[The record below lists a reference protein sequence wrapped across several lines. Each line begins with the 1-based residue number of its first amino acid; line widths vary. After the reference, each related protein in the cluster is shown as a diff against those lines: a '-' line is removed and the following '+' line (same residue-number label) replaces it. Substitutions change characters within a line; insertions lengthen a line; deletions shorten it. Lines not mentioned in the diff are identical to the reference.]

1 MLFVIVVLPILCISF
16 LAILYVIY
24 ANCSQKSN
32 HFVVTVTVI
41 MYYGF
46 ILWLEERSL

>member
-1 MLFVIVVLPILCISF
+1 MPHS
-16 LAILYVIY
+16 
-24 ANCSQKSN
+24 SQKSN

-46 ILWLEERSL
+46 ILWLEERSLDEGADINIRKEV